1 VTDANVVL
9 GIIDP
14 DYFLGGRIKLDR
26 ARAETAIAKVARQ
39 LRLSTVEAAYA
50 IYTTANHNMIGAIE
64 DITVNEGIDP
74 RESYLVS
81 GGGATACHIGEM
93 ARILGIKSFMIP
105 RFAAGLSAYGGLI
118 SDVRW
123 EETGTLNTTNRDFDR
138 AGVNQMLASL
148 KKRGTAF
155 LKRSGINTKSQR
167 FEFVFQGRYLYQS
180 WDIEVPFD
188 LKQGKLGKGALAELV
203 AAFHAQHERIYTI
216 KDESDTV
223 EFTTWK
229 VRAIGDTG
237 GMSRRGAPLP
247 PHRGKIRAKSK
258 RRVYLGDGF
267 LEVPVYDGG
276 LLRAGAKLDGPA
288 IVELPTTTIVL
299 LQRQSAH
306 VDEQGNLLVG
316 Q

>member
-26 ARAETAIAKVARQ
+26 ARAEAAIGKVARQ
-39 LRLSTVEAAYA
+39 LRLSPVEAAYA

-123 EETGTLNTTNRDFDR
+123 EETGTLNTTDRHFDL
-138 AGVNQMLASL
+138 AGVNLLLAAL
-148 KKRGTAF
+148 KRRGAAF
-155 LKRSGINTKSQR
+155 LKRSGIGAKSQR

-188 LKQGKLGKGALAELV
+188 LKRGRLGKGALAELV

-216 KDESDTV
+216 KDDNDTV

-237 GMSRRGAPLP
+237 GMSRRGAPQP
-247 PHRGKIRAKSK
+247 AQRGKIRTKSK
-258 RRVYLGDGF
+258 RRVYLGKSFHD
-267 LEVPVYDGG
+267 VPVYDGSVFG
-276 LLRAGAKLDGPA
+276 SGAKLAGPA

-299 LQRQSAH
+299 LQHQSADIDRH
-306 VDEQGNLLVG
+306 GNFLVAL
-316 Q
+316 